1 MFTLQSI
8 FDWCRAHISRKDVL
22 IIASIFILFFATRL
36 YALEKLPIFSDEGI
50 YVQWAHT
57 AWKDASMRFISLT
70 DGRQPLQT
78 WATIPFLK
86 FFPEDRLFAGR
97 LFAVFSGLY
106 ALSAVLVSGWG
117 LFSKRVGY
125 IAALL
130 YTLTPYFIF
139 YDRIALVDSFVNG
152 STLWMF
158 FFSVLL
164 ARTLRLDVA
173 LILGMITGLAMLG
186 KSSVRLY
193 AGMMIFAAVL
203 LVVKQ
208 SKGILQSA
216 LEHITDIFHRRND
229 TFMKVMSYVVLY
241 GVVMG
246 IALTIYNVQR
256 LSPYMHYVEMK
267 NTTFVLT
274 LPELIA
280 QPFAYFHHNITSIP
294 YYITAETGYVLPFL
308 ALIGLWHMRKKHRA
322 LSVYYCIWIV
332 LAIIPLSFIA
342 KVLFPRYVLSLGG
355 LLIIPAAY
363 MIDTLRG
370 KKILIGLVGMMLLIN
385 GYMYGVFVAAP
396 EKLPFPSIDKGQYI
410 EGWTSGYGA
419 EEIVQYA
426 RDNAQGKRVI
436 FVAQGDFG
444 MSGDVLRTFIRDGE
458 DIFVRAYWPLTDEKL
473 QENQADVST
482 HKVFVVYSH
491 CEEPAYEGERLADD
505 ICSTF
510 ESRKPLKELKRYVK
524 PGNKGAIYLFEL
536 LPESL

>member
-1 MFTLQSI
+1 MFTIQGI
-8 FDWCRAHISRKDVL
+8 VDWYKAHISRRDVL
-22 IIASIFILFFATRL
+22 IIVSIYALFFATRL
-36 YALEKLPIFSDEGI
+36 FALEKLPIFSDEGI

-57 AWKDASMRFISLT
+57 AWKDASLRFVSLT

-97 LFAVFSGLY
+97 LFAVFSGFY
-106 ALSAVLVSGWG
+106 ALTAVIVSGWG
-117 LFSKRVGY
+117 LFSKRIGF
-125 IAALL
+125 IAGLL

-173 LILGMITGLAMLG
+173 LILGMVTGLAMLG

-193 AGMMIFAAVL
+193 AGMMIFAFVL

-208 SKGILQSA
+208 SQGIFQSA
-216 LEHITDIFHRRND
+216 IEYVKDVLHRRND
-229 TFMKVMSYVVLY
+229 TFMRVMSFLVLY

-274 LPELIA
+274 FPELIA
-280 QPFAYFHHNITSIP
+280 DPFAYFHHNITSIP
-294 YYITAETGYVLPFL
+294 YYIAVESGYALPFL
-308 ALIGLWHMRKKHRA
+308 ALCGLWVMRKKHRA
-322 LSVYYCIWIV
+322 LSVYYWIWIV

-355 LLIIPAAY
+355 LLILPASY
-363 MIDTLRG
+363 MLDSLRG
-370 KKILIGLVGMMLLIN
+370 KKILIGIVGVMVLVN
-385 GYMYGVFVAAP
+385 GYMYGTFVTAP

-426 RDNAQGKRVI
+426 RDNAEGKRVI
-436 FVAQGDFG
+436 LVAQGDFG

-458 DIFVRAYWPLTDEKL
+458 DMFVRAYWPLTDEKL

-491 CEEPAYEGERLADD
+491 CKESSYVGDVLADD

-510 ESRKPLKELKRYVK
+510 ESRKPLKEIKRYVK